1 MLTNHALYMKPILIA
16 LAFLSSLSVSYSQNF
31 PGLDKS
37 PLDISYYP
45 DNFAH
50 DRKAGDKALVK
61 VVYSRPQRN
70 NRELFGQLVPY
81 GKVWRTGANE
91 ATEIR
96 FYEDAV
102 VAGKKIKKGTYSLFT
117 IPEKDRWTIIFNSD
131 LDFWGAYTYNEKNDV
146 LRVTGK
152 PETLPDA
159 VENFA
164 IRFTGDQKDK
174 AVMVLAWG
182 NTAVKVPMQF

>member
-1 MLTNHALYMKPILIA
+1 MKSIFIVAL
-16 LAFLSSLSVSYSQNF
+16 FLSSLSAGYAQKF
-31 PGLDKS
+31 RGLDKS
-37 PLDISYYP
+37 PLDIAYYP

-50 DRKAGDKALVK
+50 DRKPGDKALVK

-70 NRELFGQLVPY
+70 NREIFGALVPY

-91 ATEIR
+91 ATEIE

-102 VAGKKIKKGTYSLFT
+102 VGGKKIKKGTYSLFT
-117 IPEKDRWTIIFNSD
+117 IPEKDSWTIVFNSD
-131 LDFWGAYTYNEKNDV
+131 LDFWGAYTYSEKNDV

-152 PETLPDA
+152 PESISDE
-159 VENFA
+159 VESFTIQFA
-164 IRFTGDQKDK
+164 GDQKNK

-182 NTAVKVPMQF
+182 NTAVKVPMEF